1 MAGKRV
7 TGRFYVFLMLVA
19 AIVLFLFRDSLFGSS
34 ELAVVYN
41 ATSSDVRAAQAVIVR
56 DETVQAE
63 TQVTRLEYI
72 ASENMLVRKGDAV
85 AYVYSLEYSEKLINE
100 LNSIRKNIQEYHKI
114 ILGNELDSQLEIHD
128 LTVKQKALELKSLIS
143 RTNHGNLLK
152 LVSQLEEAMD
162 ERRQYMSANMRSDTK
177 LTKYYYEENQKIST
191 INGWRATRTAP
202 RDGVVSFY
210 MDGYESTLN
219 ANTLETLTIDD
230 VRAILSGNAQL
241 QNETRS
247 GTDVFRVVDQNLW
260 YIAVLST
267 DTRWNPVLGV
277 TYSFQV
283 EGYEDLVYTGTV
295 VRVSKT
301 GTSVLAQLEITDPIG
316 PLIYQ
321 RTCNVVLGTNLTGL
335 SVPTR
340 AIDEKNGQYGVWL
353 YDVPGGTFVPVEVI
367 SVMGGNALI
376 TPLVDG
382 VLTSGSRVLIK

>member
-19 AIVLFLFRDSLFGSS
+19 AIILFLFRDSIFGSS
-34 ELAVVYN
+34 ELAVVYD

-56 DETVQAE
+56 DEIVQTE
-63 TQVTRLEYI
+63 NQVTRVEFI
-72 ASENMLVRKGDAV
+72 ASENMLVRKGDSV

-100 LNSIRKNIQEYHKI
+100 LNNVRKNIQEYHKI
-114 ILGNELDSQLEIHD
+114 ILGNELDSQLEVHD
-128 LTVKQKALELKSLIS
+128 LTVRQKALELKSLIN
-143 RTNHGNLLK
+143 RTNRGNLIK
-152 LVSQLEEAMD
+152 LVRQLEEAMS

-177 LTKYYYEENQKIST
+177 LTKYYSEENQKIST
-191 INGWRATRTAP
+191 ISGWRATRTAGQ
-202 RDGVVSFY
+202 DGLVSFY
-210 MDGYESTLN
+210 LDGYESALT
-219 ANTLETLTIDD
+219 AETLENLTIDD
-230 VRAILSGNAQL
+230 VRGILAGNGFEKK
-241 QNETRS
+241 ETRT
-247 GTDVFRVVDQNLW
+247 GTDIYRVVNQNKW
-260 YIAVLST
+260 YIAALSS
-267 DTRWNPVLGV
+267 DTGWNPVLGV

-283 EGYEDLVYTGTV
+283 EGYEDKVYMGTV

-301 GTSVLAQLEITDPIG
+301 GTSVLAQLEVNDPIG

-321 RTCNVVLGTNLTGL
+321 RTCNVILGTNLTGL

-340 AIDEKNGQYGVWL
+340 AIAEKNGQYGVWL

-367 SVMGGNALI
+367 SVKNGNALI